1 MIIEYLSDHPDAIS
15 ELAGWYVSE
24 WRPYYGDTGPG
35 DARVDLE
42 ARLSREALPVGIV
55 AMEGDR
61 VLATAALGLD
71 VTTILTP
78 SIIGLLVGHD
88 HRRMGI
94 GTALIKTCVD
104 IARNLGHPRLYVS
117 TSVLGGLLESMGW
130 QEMGETKFLNDE
142 RGSVYV
148 HDL

>member
-1 MIIEYLSDHPDAIS
+1 MIIEHLSDHPDTIS

-61 VLATAALGLD
+61 VLATAALASLVQLRSTIWTGATRDTRPEADSRVRAIIVGKQAEAEVLGTGVLGSIC
-71 VTTILTP
+71 VTTGRPPTQP
-78 SIIGLLVGHD
+78 
-88 HRRMGI
+88 
-94 GTALIKTCVD
+94 
-104 IARNLGHPRLYVS
+104 
-117 TSVLGGLLESMGW
+117 
-130 QEMGETKFLNDE
+130 
-142 RGSVYV
+142 
-148 HDL
+148 

>member
-117 TSVLGGLLESMGW
+117 TSVLGGLLKSMGW

-142 RGSVYV
+142 RGTVYV
-148 HDL
+148 RDL